1 MKKLLLLLLYLPI
14 TILAQQTY
22 VPNDCSD
29 FAISVDSFS
38 NVTGCLDNN
47 DGFVDVS
54 TGVCTIWEW
63 LDSGSNIGDRYNMT
77 EGSYT
82 LVAMSC
88 DLNCFDTLNITIHP
102 YVCNATALSEERL
115 IDKQLIKVIDLSGRE
130 NRGVSKLLFYI
141 YNDGTVEKRI
151 IIK

>member
-14 TILAQQTY
+14 ITLAQQTY
-22 VPNDCSD
+22 VPNDCSA
-29 FAISVDSFS
+29 FEISIDSFS
-38 NVTGCLDNN
+38 NITGCSGSSN
-47 DGFVDVS
+47 GFVDVS

-63 LDSGSNIGDRYNMT
+63 LDGCNNGDRYNMP

-82 LVAMSC
+82 LFAMSC

-102 YVCNATALSEERL
+102 YVCNTTALVEEHL
-115 IDKQLIKVIDLSGRE
+115 INKQLLKVIDLSGRE
-130 NRGVSKLLFYI
+130 NKGVNKLLFYV